1 MENVR
6 LDSGHA
12 LHGKPIK
19 KERLKMNI
27 TVFRIDERLIHGQI
41 VTAWIAYANA
51 NRIIV
56 ADDKAANDEFQK
68 TLLQMATPKAIELQI
83 LGVDEAIRTI
93 KEDTSGTKVLLLV
106 RGPKEA
112 LQMVEA
118 GLHIQEINVGNI
130 NMKKGKTKI
139 LGNLWIDDED
149 IRNLKKIH
157 EAGVNLEVRT
167 VPNERRQDV
176 IRLISK

>member
-1 MENVR
+1 
-6 LDSGHA
+6 
-12 LHGKPIK
+12 
-19 KERLKMNI
+19 MNI

-51 NRIIV
+51 NKIIV

-68 TLLQMATPKAIELQI
+68 TLLQMATPKTIELQI

-93 KEDTSGTKVLLLV
+93 KEDPSDTKALLLV

-112 LQMVEA
+112 LQMIEG
-118 GLHIQEINVGNI
+118 GLDIKEINVGNI

-149 IRNLKKIH
+149 IQNLNKIH
-157 EAGVNLEVRT
+157 DAGVALEVRT
-167 VPNERRQDV
+167 VPNERSQDV
-176 IRLISK
+176 IKLIGK